1 MHEIEL
7 HTHLE
12 QAVLEEILQLIEAA
26 TRIEGHRPVGEHKY
40 AHLRV
45 GAHNWVGVMAY
56 NQAPQGQGS
65 GEAPQGQ
72 GHGEAPQGQG
82 HGAPTA
88 RDRLVGY
95 AHTRWNAAGDRP
107 RVAVEVV
114 VHPDWYGSQVARA
127 LLEETRSVLARAG
140 GGLLYLWVHRVED
153 AGATLAAKLGF
164 EIQRELAFMTRPLKT
179 RHQDVPFPE
188 GVTVRGYREGLD
200 DAEFLRV
207 NNAAFQSHPENGNWD
222 VAEFAERR
230 SRDWFDPQ
238 GLLMAWRGD
247 ELLGFHW
254 TKWHAH
260 DTDAVP
266 AHEPVGEVY
275 VLAVHP
281 SAQGTGLGR
290 ALLVAGLQYLYDRG
304 CTQAILY
311 VDCASTGAVALYES
325 EGFTTAYREVCYQ
338 DWVEPAGVPA
348 ADLLRP
354 A

>member
-1 MHEIEL
+1 MHEVKL
-7 HTHLE
+7 RTHLD
-12 QAVLEEILQLIEAA
+12 QAVLEEILELIETAA
-26 TRIEGHRPVGEHKY
+26 RIQGHRPVGEHKY
-40 AHLRV
+40 AHLKV
-45 GAHNWVGVMAY
+45 GARSWVGLMAY
-56 NQAPQGQGS
+56 DKGS
-65 GEAPQGQ
+65 GEAPNDKGS
-72 GHGEAPQGQG
+72 GEAPNAQRSGNAQNKK
-82 HGAPTA
+82 
-88 RDRLVGY
+88 DLLVGY

-153 AGATLAAKLGF
+153 ARATLAAKLGF
-164 EIQRELAFMTRPLKT
+164 TIQRELAFMTRPLRT
-179 RHQDVPFPE
+179 RHQDVAFPE
-188 GVTVRGYREGLD
+188 GVTVRAYREGID
-200 DAEFLRV
+200 DEEFLRV
-207 NNAAFQSHPENGNWD
+207 NNAAFEGHPENGGWD
-222 VAEFAERR
+222 AAEFAERR
-230 SRDWFDPQ
+230 SRDWFDPE
-238 GLLMAWRGD
+238 GLLMAWRDD

-260 DTDAVP
+260 DTDAIP
-266 AHEPVGEVY
+266 AHQPVGEVY

-281 SAQGTGLGR
+281 SAQGIGLGR
-290 ALLVAGLQYLYDRG
+290 ALLVAGLQHLYDRG
-304 CTQAILY
+304 CAEAVLY

-338 DWVEPAGVPA
+338 DWVEPAGILPA